1 MKEHEKNQL
10 TIIVEKTTQID
21 TSVTARRSKSGGFF
35 DDEQEVTEVTEISV
49 DAEKLKAKMS
59 SFIKLVTVVVSES
72 VVSESQEAVD
82 KKSGMQLE
90 ELKLIVEISG
100 EGEFKILGTGAKAGG
115 KGALELVFKRCI

>member
-1 MKEHEKNQL
+1 MQDNENQL
-10 TIIVEKTTQID
+10 IIIVEKTPGVNTPSRAG
-21 TSVTARRSKSGGFF
+21 TSKSGDFF
-35 DDEQEVTEVTEISV
+35 DDQKEITELTEVSL

-59 SFIKLVTVVVSES
+59 SFIKLVTI

-90 ELKLIVEISG
+90 ELKLTVEING

-115 KGALELVFKRCI
+115 KGALELVFKRCV

>member
-72 VVSESQEAVD
+72 QEAVD

>member
-1 MKEHEKNQL
+1 MQENENQL
-10 TIIVEKTTQID
+10 TIIVEKIPDNNSSSTMGK
-21 TSVTARRSKSGGFF
+21 SKSGDFF
-35 DDEQEVTEVTEISV
+35 DDQKEIVEVTEISV

-59 SFIKLVTVVVSES
+59 SFIKLVTI

-100 EGEFKILGTGAKAGG
+100 EGEFKILGTGAKVGG